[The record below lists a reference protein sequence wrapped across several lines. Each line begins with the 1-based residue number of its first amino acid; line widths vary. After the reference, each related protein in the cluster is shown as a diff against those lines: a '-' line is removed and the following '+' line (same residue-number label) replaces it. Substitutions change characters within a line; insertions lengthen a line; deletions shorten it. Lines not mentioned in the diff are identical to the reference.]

1 MCAKTQSFSHNLPG
15 IVSIPPTLLHQRH
28 SQHYIKK
35 KKKFQYLLGLHAK
48 MQMEG
53 KKGRKKGGNE
63 AQLEEKENLGEDLSP
78 PLGPT
83 SHPPPTQAG
92 LHDF

>member
-1 MCAKTQSFSHNLPG
+1 
-15 IVSIPPTLLHQRH
+15 
-28 SQHYIKK
+28 
-35 KKKFQYLLGLHAK
+35 

-83 SHPPPTQAG
+83 SHPLPTQAG

>member
-1 MCAKTQSFSHNLPG
+1 
-15 IVSIPPTLLHQRH
+15 
-28 SQHYIKK
+28 
-35 KKKFQYLLGLHAK
+35 